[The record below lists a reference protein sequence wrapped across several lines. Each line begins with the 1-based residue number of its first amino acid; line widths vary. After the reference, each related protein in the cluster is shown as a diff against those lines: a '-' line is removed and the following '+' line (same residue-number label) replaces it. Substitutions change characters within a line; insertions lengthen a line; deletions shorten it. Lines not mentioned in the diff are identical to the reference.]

1 MKAILSRLSG
11 NGLTIAIALKR
22 ELDDLSI
29 FCGLFIP
36 FDDVHRV

>member
-22 ELDDLSI
+22 EVKRHIKKSSNFKI
-29 FCGLFIP
+29 ALFQ
-36 FDDVHRV
+36 